1 MRLRAQIVRLWNLP
15 LGFFLFSLPGPVV
28 GIEKAGAVLHRRHHQ
43 HLGCP
48 GSQAEIEFKKYRN
61 SVQKVL
67 RSASTKNQNTV
78 SQSKRL

>member
-1 MRLRAQIVRLWNLP
+1 MAEPPHFLVRLRAQIVRLWNLP

-48 GSQAEIEFKKYRN
+48 GSQAEIEFKKE
-61 SVQKVL
+61 L
-67 RSASTKNQNTV
+67 IDEV
-78 SQSKRL
+78 S